1 MTGVIERRS
10 PRETKMT
17 LSPPYQQ
24 FVFAVDRRPSID
36 PAAAE
41 RLVRAREMA
50 GYATAGAAVTY
61 RRWGNPD
68 YFEHEAGKRIITPD
82 DARRYAAGYRVSAR
96 WILMGS

>member
-1 MTGVIERRS
+1 
-10 PRETKMT
+10 MT
-17 LSPPYQQ
+17 LPPPYQQ
-24 FVFAVDRRPSID
+24 FVFAVADRRLSVD

-61 RRWGNPD
+61 RRWRSPD

-96 WILMGS
+96 WILMGT